1 MTCKPAHHMK
11 STFSTLLALAAV
23 AAISASAGAE
33 TDDRWRIL
41 LGQQLKAEK
50 NCDFKDV
57 VTVHELPLGDE
68 IAIDGRAACHDGR
81 EYNFSRKR
89 KHQKF
94 VIELCEPLVC

>member
-1 MTCKPAHHMK
+1 MTCMK
-11 STFSTLLALAAV
+11 STLRALLTASAV
-23 AAISASAGAE
+23 AIAAHVAEAE

-94 VIELCEPLVC
+94 VIELCEPAVC